1 MNSLSIPDGQCSK
14 TLKSLKIVSTAR
26 LSMKIDKNTST
37 PSYLQIAEL
46 LKSEIR
52 DGKFPLGGRL
62 PTEAELVTRSKLSR
76 ITVRKGIEVLEN
88 EGWVVR
94 KQGLG
99 TFVQKTVNQ
108 NLADLKTI
116 TEVLLEQCAH
126 PRVKVLKFAPVLPP
140 KHVREIFR
148 LRDDEKMLQIER
160 LFLDDKRP
168 IARLRTFMPLALRK
182 HAEILRRDGIP
193 NETTYS
199 IWETLGI
206 RIKGATYTLRAAR
219 GDRNDAKLLGL
230 KLGEPVLVLER
241 TTYEQD
247 GKPIDVALFHY
258 HWDRYAFSVSLP
270 RLNATAL

>member
-1 MNSLSIPDGQCSK
+1 
-14 TLKSLKIVSTAR
+14 
-26 LSMKIDKNTST
+26 MKIDKNTST
-37 PSYLQIAEL
+37 PSYLQVANL

-62 PTEAELVTRSKLSR
+62 PTEAELVSRSKLSR

-99 TFVQKTVNQ
+99 TFVQKTINQ
-108 NLADLKTI
+108 NLADAKTI
-116 TEVLLEQCAH
+116 TEILLEQCAN
-126 PRVKVLKFAPVLPP
+126 PRVKVLKFGAIPAPERVQ
-140 KHVREIFR
+140 KIFC
-148 LRDDEKMLQIER
+148 LRKAEKILQIER
-160 LFLDDKRP
+160 VFFDDKRP
-168 IARLRTFMPLALRK
+168 IARLQTFMPLALRE

-199 IWETLGI
+199 IWEKTLGVQI
-206 RIKGATYTLRAAR
+206 QGATYTLRAAR
-219 GDRNDAKLLGL
+219 GDHNDAKLLGL
-230 KLGEPVLVLER
+230 KVGQPILVLER
-241 TTYEQD
+241 TTYGED

-270 RLNATAL
+270 RLNANAL